1 MIMNSEDVA
10 RYLKDHPEFFEEYAD
25 LLGSI
30 YIPHPHGGRAIP
42 LSERQMLTLREK
54 SKVLEG
60 KLRELVQF
68 GEENDSISDR
78 LHRVM
83 LALLKARDLPTL
95 LDALYEN
102 VQRDFAVPAVIVRMW
117 PNTLAL
123 ERGEFAEVS
132 AEARVFAE
140 SLSEAYFSA
149 QPMYESASWLP
160 PEHTIASLVY
170 LPLRAEQT
178 FGLLVLGSE
187 DAERFASDKGTLYLT
202 RLSEA
207 VSMALR
213 RYCEV

>member
-1 MIMNSEDVA
+1 MNSEDVA

-83 LALLKARDLPTL
+83 LALLKAGDLPSL

-102 VQRDFAVPAVIVRMW
+102 LQRDFAVPAVIIRIW
-117 PNTLAL
+117 PNALAL
-123 ERGEFAEVS
+123 DRGEFGEVS

-140 SLSEAYFSA
+140 SLFEAYFSA
-149 QPMYESASWLP
+149 QPMYESATWLP
-160 PEHTIASLVY
+160 AEHTIASLVY